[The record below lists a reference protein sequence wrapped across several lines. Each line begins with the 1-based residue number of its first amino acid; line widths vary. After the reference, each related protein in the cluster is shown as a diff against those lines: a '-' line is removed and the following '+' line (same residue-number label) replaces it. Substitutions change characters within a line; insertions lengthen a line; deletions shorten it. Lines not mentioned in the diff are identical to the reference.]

1 MIQFECQHCQT
12 SFTVPDDF
20 AGRKGKCKA
29 CDQMLAVPIPDQV
42 VVPMP
47 VDQTEDLL
55 SMPMR
60 TRRLIADQKSV
71 ERAFVNTPLVRV
83 VNMDGDPA
91 ENYRIQYQVRSLR
104 LNNKNETVSCAL
116 HEVQIKLGAD
126 YPRMAPQCRMLTPV
140 FHPNI
145 ISEST
150 ICIGDHWVA
159 GEDLSL
165 LIVRIGEIIGYQ
177 AYNIK
182 SPLNAEAA
190 MWADLNLKKLPTDSR
205 DVAGVGSL
213 V

>member
-1 MIQFECQHCQT
+1 MIQFTCTSCHT

-20 AGRKGKCKA
+20 AGRKGKCKS
-29 CDQMLAVPIPDQV
+29 CGEKIEVPIPDQI

-47 VDQTEDLL
+47 ADESDNLL
-55 SMPMR
+55 ALPMR

-71 ERAFVNTPLVRV
+71 ERAFVNTPLVNV
-83 VNMDGDPA
+83 VSMQGEPA
-91 ENYRIQYQVRSLR
+91 EYYRIQYQVRGLR
-104 LNNKNETVSCAL
+104 LNNKNEPVPCAL
-116 HEVQIKLGAD
+116 HEVEIKLTAD

-145 ISEST
+145 ISQST

-165 LIVRIGEIIGYQ
+165 LITRIGEIIGYQ

-190 MWADLNLKKLPTDSR
+190 MWSDLNIKKLPIDNR
-205 DVAGVGSL
+205 DVAAGGAL

>member
-1 MIQFECQHCQT
+1 MIQFTCTSCHT

-20 AGRKGKCKA
+20 AGRKGKCKS
-29 CDQMLAVPIPDQV
+29 CGKNIAVPIPEQV

-47 VDQTEDLL
+47 ADDSDDLL
-55 SMPMR
+55 ALPMR

-83 VNMDGDPA
+83 VSMQGEPA
-91 ENYRIQYQVRSLR
+91 EYYRIQYQVRGLR
-104 LNNKNETVSCAL
+104 LSHKNEPVPCAL
-116 HEVQIKLGAD
+116 HEVEIKLGAD

-145 ISEST
+145 ISQST

-165 LIVRIGEIIGYQ
+165 LITRIGEIIGYQ

-190 MWADLNLKKLPTDSR
+190 MWSDLNMKKLPIDNR
-205 DVAGVGSL
+205 DVAGVGAL
-213 V
+213 A